1 MKGNRREMEIGGT
14 QLVIYDH
21 DPPPDGGASSSAP
34 VGACLWD
41 CAIVL
46 AHYLP
51 SVPLAG
57 KSVVELGAGTGL
69 PGLTAAKLGS
79 SRVILTDLPELL
91 PGLRRNVEANDLV
104 DGCVDVRPLRW
115 GDDGDCSTLGPP
127 FDVVL
132 MSDLLYDVS
141 ASSALCRSIR
151 ALSDDRTLIL
161 LSYELRAGT
170 TECFQV
176 LRRAG
181 FRWRKIGSQD
191 LHPVWQSEDIGIFRL
206 FRDD

>member
-1 MKGNRREMEIGGT
+1 MKGNCREMEVGGT
-14 QLVIYDH
+14 QLIIYDH
-21 DPPPDGGASSSAP
+21 DAPPDSDASSSAP
-34 VGACLWD
+34 VGASLWD

-79 SRVILTDLPELL
+79 SRVVLTDLPELI
-91 PGLRRNVEANDLV
+91 PGLRRNVEANELV
-104 DGCVDVRPLRW
+104 DGVEVRPLRW
-115 GDDGDCSTLGPP
+115 GDEGDCSALGPP

-132 MSDLLYDVS
+132 MSDLLYNVS
-141 ASSALCRSIR
+141 AAPGLCQSIR
-151 ALSDDRTLIL
+151 ALSDAQTLIL

-181 FRWRKIGSQD
+181 FRWRKIGSED